1 MYLTVNNLNLSFEN
15 KKLYSDASFRILPGD
30 KIGVVG
36 SNGVGKTT
44 LINVLCGNLIPDSG
58 EIKFDDKINVGYLDQ
73 YMNIDK
79 NQTIKEYLNT
89 AFSKLYKVEEE
100 LNILIERMKHTID
113 EVSQL
118 KLATRIT
125 LLRDELEKH
134 EYLVVKK
141 LK

>member
-79 NQTIKEYLNT
+79 NQTIKEYLKT
-89 AFSKLYKVEEE
+89 
-100 LNILIERMKHTID
+100 
-113 EVSQL
+113 L
-118 KLATRIT
+118 KI
-125 LLRDELEKH
+125 
-134 EYLVVKK
+134 
-141 LK
+141 

>member
-58 EIKFDDKINVGYLDQ
+58 EIKFDEKTGSYLMFWERGNTRAVGIIDL
-73 YMNIDK
+73 NID
-79 NQTIKEYLNT
+79 
-89 AFSKLYKVEEE
+89 
-100 LNILIERMKHTID
+100 
-113 EVSQL
+113 
-118 KLATRIT
+118 
-125 LLRDELEKH
+125 
-134 EYLVVKK
+134 
-141 LK
+141 

>member
-58 EIKFDDKINVGYLDQ
+58 EIKFNG
-73 YMNIDK
+73 
-79 NQTIKEYLNT
+79 TP
-89 AFSKLYKVEEE
+89 EEG
-100 LNILIERMKHTID
+100 
-113 EVSQL
+113 L
-118 KLATRIT
+118 KQNLEQFGIRNPIT
-125 LLRDELEKH
+125 T
-134 EYLVVKK
+134 YNSVKD
-141 LK
+141 LFWI